1 MKQIVEYLLSKTNNK
16 LSPEYFVVYGT
27 DNVYFA
33 LGDLF
38 PWEMIKAPN
47 NFTLWILSKP
57 QILDFIDF
65 MKNNDKKTK
74 LKDSFKVCYIP
85 QNYDEKTIKD
95 GIKAGKIKDK
105 EDLEEINIDEL
116 Q

>member
-1 MKQIVEYLLSKTNNK
+1 MKSIYEYLLSKTNNK

-33 LGDLF
+33 LSDLF
-38 PWEMIKAPN
+38 YDEMIKAPN
-47 NFTLWILSKP
+47 NFTLWILNKS
-57 QILDFIDF
+57 QILDFI
-65 MKNNDKKTK
+65 KNYDKKTE

-95 GIKAGKIKDK
+95 AIKTGKIKDK
-105 EDLEEINIDEL
+105 EDLDEININEL